1 MNGRFDLQP
10 LAALLGATCDSEI
23 AHATD
28 TCRRTV
34 QRWKHD
40 GMSADQADRAAI
52 RAGYHPANIWPD
64 WYSPSPTPE
73 DAPELLEVRI
83 RS

>member
-1 MNGRFDLQP
+1 MTTRFDLHP
-10 LAALLGATCDSEI
+10 LADAIGAESDRDI
-23 AHATD
+23 AQATN

-40 GMSADQADRAAI
+40 GMSVDQADRAAV

-64 WYSPSPTPE
+64 WN
-73 DAPELLEVRI
+73 AI
-83 RS
+83 A